1 MITRDIEAFLAF
13 ARELA
18 PDFGPPTA
26 RAAFL
31 VAPDGFRLAEQSA
44 QDNVY
49 MADAGAFDAQRA
61 SMQHRELQRALSTV
75 LPTICFAG
83 DPGEIT
89 TALGRL
95 SVWLAARR
103 QVAAAV

>member
-44 QDNVY
+44 QDK
-49 MADAGAFDAQRA
+49 
-61 SMQHRELQRALSTV
+61 
-75 LPTICFAG
+75 
-83 DPGEIT
+83 
-89 TALGRL
+89 
-95 SVWLAARR
+95 
-103 QVAAAV
+103 